1 MKKLKDLFFINK
13 QKEIYQESFIP
24 EVDQYKE
31 IGKLV
36 KEART
41 QKNISIEELSRI
53 SRIPK
58 DTINSIENNIENL
71 RPKYP
76 FIRSILFKL
85 EECLSLRKNLLVDL
99 TIRQKKSYKNNR
111 NLILKNFDFI
121 NTWEGTVLYFLLL
134 VLIIFTLKIYFISNV
149 NIIEIQNFQ
158 EEIKEKKNI
167 D

>member
-149 NIIEIQNFQ
+149 NIIEIQNVQ
-158 EEIKEKKNI
+158 EGIKEKKNI

>member
-99 TIRQKKSYKNNR
+99 TIRQRKSYTNNR

>member
-1 MKKLKDLFFINK
+1 MKKFKYLFFMNK
-13 QKEIYQESFIP
+13 QKEIYPESFIP
-24 EVDQYKE
+24 EVDQYEE

-36 KEART
+36 KEARI
-41 QKNISIEELSRI
+41 QKNLSIEELSMVSKI
-53 SRIPK
+53 SK
-58 DTINSIENNIENL
+58 DIIISIEDNIENL

-99 TIRQKKSYKNNR
+99 TIRERKSYKNNR
-111 NLILKNFDFI
+111 NLILKNFNFI

-134 VLIIFTLKIYFISNV
+134 VLIIFILKIYFISNV
-149 NIIEIQNFQ
+149 NVIEIQNLQ
-158 EEIKEKKNI
+158 EEIKEKYKI

>member
-53 SRIPK
+53 SKIPK